1 MTDKELRDWFA
12 GKALTVVLDR
22 MPNVLQTLALA
33 LVNPTSYMEEVE
45 HMAKSAYLMA
55 DVMMEAREKR

>member
-22 MPNVLQTLALA
+22 MPNVLQTLSLA
-33 LVNPTSYMEEVE
+33 LVNPAFLPEVLDV
-45 HMAKSAYLMA
+45 ARRAYLVA
-55 DVMMEAREKR
+55 DAMMEARERR